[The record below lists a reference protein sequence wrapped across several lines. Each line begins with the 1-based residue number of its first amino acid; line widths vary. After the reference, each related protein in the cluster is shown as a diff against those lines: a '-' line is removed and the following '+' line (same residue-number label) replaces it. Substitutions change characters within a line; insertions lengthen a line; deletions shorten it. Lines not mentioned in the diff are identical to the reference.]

1 MNNAPTAPMPRSFGL
16 SALLHLSIVVALLV
30 AAWWSQRTPDEQ
42 PVVFELVAGD
52 GDNYAATEA
61 PTTTAPVT
69 TISLKLPEPIPE
81 PVRLPEPKP
90 LPPEPKPQPK
100 PPEPKPEPKPV
111 EKKPAPITIKPVPEK
126 PPVKVE
132 TVPEKVSFADFA
144 KEHGKPAPQPVKQP
158 APIRPQTINVG
169 KVTAAVESKVSVG
182 AGGTAM
188 TTTEIEL
195 SKAYVALIIQR
206 IRQALE
212 AAGINDV
219 REAGVE
225 FRVSLDGAISNAR
238 ITQSSGSSK
247 FDQAVLAAFQS
258 IRPIGRPPT
267 GKAEIF
273 TTTIRL
279 REG

>member
-16 SALLHLSIVVALLV
+16 SAILHLSIVVVLLV

-42 PVVFELVAGD
+42 PVVFELVAGA

-61 PTTTAPVT
+61 PTTTDPVT
-69 TISLKLPEPIPE
+69 TISLKLPEPLPE
-81 PVRLPEPKP
+81 PVRQPEPKP
-90 LPPEPKPQPK
+90 L

-111 EKKPAPITIKPVPEK
+111 EKKPTPITIKPVPEK

-132 TVPEKVSFADFA
+132 AVPEKVSFADFA
-144 KEHGKPAPQPVKQP
+144 KEHGKPAPKPVKQP

-169 KVTAAVESKVSVG
+169 KVTAAVESKVTVG
-182 AGGTAM
+182 AGGKAM

-238 ITQSSGSSK
+238 IMQSSGSSK

-258 IRPIGRPPT
+258 IRPIGSPPT